1 MIKVSTLKKNPGNPR
16 QIHGHKLDLLKKSVT
31 EFAKMME
38 LRPIIVDENN
48 VVLGGNMRLAA
59 IKALGH
65 KEIPDEWVKRADDLT
80 EAEKREFIIKDNA
93 GFGEWDWDVIAN
105 EWSDEP
111 LADWGLDVPGF
122 EAVEEVGDADAEPQI
137 DKAAELNKKWKVKT
151 GDLWQIGEHR
161 LLCGDST
168 KREDVERLMGD
179 DIASLIWT
187 DPPYGVSYGDKLEAS
202 NPMGYRVR
210 QIEND
215 DLDDASLEQLLRDA
229 MNNFGNHC
237 VKGCAIY
244 AACPPGKQLP
254 TAINAFVGSCF
265 EFRWQLVWVKDS
277 LVLSRADYHFRH
289 ENILYGWKPDG
300 GHYFTE
306 DRTQDSVFEV
316 PRPKVSDEHPTMKPI
331 DLIAQMIRNSSRKG
345 EIVVDMFGGSGS
357 TMLAAANN
365 GRRARLM
372 ELTPNFSAVILE
384 RMATAFPDI
393 EIKRI
398 DG

>member
-1 MIKVSTLKKNPGNPR
+1 MIKVSALKKNPGNPR

-31 EFAKMME
+31 EFDKMMA

-137 DKAAELNKKWKVKT
+137 DKAAELNKKWKVKS

-168 KREDVERLMGD
+168 KRGDVGRLMGGEK
-179 DIASLIWT
+179 AQMVFT
-187 DPPYGVSYGDKLEAS
+187 DPPYGMNLNADFSDMDSKFKGSTGGNKYSAVIGDCEDFRPEL
-202 NPMGYRVR
+202 
-210 QIEND
+210 I
-215 DLDDASLEQLLRDA
+215 
-229 MNNFGNHC
+229 
-237 VKGCAIY
+237 
-244 AACPPGKQLP
+244 
-254 TAINAFVGSCF
+254 TAILEYFADCPEMFIWG
-265 EFRWQLVWVKDS
+265 
-277 LVLSRADYHFRH
+277 ADYFAEYLVNKNAGSWIVWDKRLD
-289 ENILYGWKPDG
+289 ESADKMYGSTFELCWSKAKHKREIARVKWAG
-300 GHYFTE
+300 IFGMEKE
-306 DRTQDSVFEV
+306 DTKTRQ
-316 PRPKVSDEHPTMKPI
+316 HPTQKPTELAKWFF
-331 DLIAQMIRNSSRKG
+331 DKWGDGAYLVAD
-345 EIVVDMFGGSGS
+345 VFGGSGS
-357 TMLAAANN
+357 TMVAAENTNRKAYLCEISENYC
-365 GRRARLM
+365 
-372 ELTPNFSAVILE
+372 AVILE

-393 EIKRI
+393 EIKKL